1 MNFHSLNVFLA
12 WLLMLEVVAM
22 GWIAFA
28 GRMLLELLGANTYE
42 GDIPGRLVGLILLFG
57 ALISIAILRGSLKPV
72 GKPGGNGFGWG
83 HRLVL
88 GANMLAAVLFC
99 YEFAKPY
106 MQDRAL
112 VLLIANFTDAF
123 GYWVLA
129 MWAVGFSLIYQ
140 SALSVTSSTAVTK

>member
-1 MNFHSLNVFLA
+1 MNFYSVNVFMA

-22 GWIAFA
+22 GWIAFT
-28 GRMLLELLGANTYE
+28 GRMLLELLGVNTHE

-57 ALISIAILRGSLKPV
+57 VLISIELLRGSLKPV
-72 GKPGGNGFGWG
+72 GKLGGNGFGWG

-88 GANMLAAVLFC
+88 MANVLAAILFC
-99 YEFAKPY
+99 YEFIKPF
-106 MQDRAL
+106 MLDRTL

-140 SALSVTSSTAVTK
+140 SALPAAASTAVTK